1 MKNFCSKLFN
11 QLDLQLANILPVVEE
26 DPVQNCSLAIHIL
39 MDGFEKLRTAFLN
52 QEISQVEEIDFF
64 KNDKPQ
70 LTSQIIYFNE
80 LYSIECN
87 KPIASE
93 KTIRKYYMNQFKKL
107 ELFFTDNAEF
117 CSYYR
122 KGNTYLDTTYF
133 LRNQDNEKYI
143 MDGFNFQIDKAFATS
158 HDYKVAQILAY
169 QKVQSYLT
177 EKLKRPLVS
186 KSITQDKVLKWT
198 GTKVGIVELI
208 YALHTEGVFNHGA
221 ADIREIVQGFSK
233 AFDVELGQ
241 FHRTFYEI
249 TNRKSERTKFISV
262 LKENLIKRMDQVD
275 EYKRLP

>member
-52 QEISQVEEIDFF
+52 QEISQEDEIDFF

-87 KPIASE
+87 TPIASE

-117 CSYYR
+117 YSYYR

-133 LRNQDNEKYI
+133 LRNQDNEKYM
-143 MDGFNFQIDKAFATS
+143 MDGFYFQIDKAFATS

-169 QKVQSYLT
+169 QRVQSYLT
-177 EKLKRPLVS
+177 EKLKRPLAS
-186 KSITQDKVLKWT
+186 KSITQDKILKWT
-198 GTKVGIVELI
+198 GSKVGIVELI

-275 EYKRLP
+275 EYKRLS

>member
-1 MKNFCSKLFN
+1 MKNFSSKLFN
-11 QLDLQLANILPVVEE
+11 QLDLQLANILPMVEE

-39 MDGFEKLRTAFLN
+39 MDGFEKLRTTFLN
-52 QEISQVEEIDFF
+52 QEISQEEEIDFF
-64 KNDKPQ
+64 KNHKPQ

-87 KPIASE
+87 KPIASG

>member
-11 QLDLQLANILPVVEE
+11 QLNLQLANILPVVEE

-39 MDGFEKLRTAFLN
+39 MDGFEKLRTAFLS
-52 QEISQVEEIDFF
+52 QEISQEEEIDFF

-93 KTIRKYYMNQFKKL
+93 KTIRKYYTNQFKKL
-107 ELFFTDNAEF
+107 ELFFIDNAEF
-117 CSYYR
+117 YSYYR
-122 KGNTYLDTTYF
+122 KGNTFLDTIYF
-133 LRNQDNEKYI
+133 LRNQENEKNM

-158 HDYKVAQILAY
+158 HDYKVAQIFAY

-177 EKLKRPLVS
+177 EKLKRPLAS

-198 GTKVGIVELI
+198 GSKVGIVELI

>member
-93 KTIRKYYMNQFKKL
+93 KTIRKYYTNQFKKL
-107 ELFFTDNAEF
+107 ELFFIDNAEF
-117 CSYYR
+117 YSYYR

-133 LRNQDNEKYI
+133 LRNQENKKYM
-143 MDGFNFQIDKAFATS
+143 MDGFNFQIDKSFATS

-177 EKLKRPLVS
+177 EKLKRPLAS

-198 GTKVGIVELI
+198 GSKVGIVELI

-249 TNRKSERTKFISV
+249 INRKSERTKFISV

>member
-11 QLDLQLANILPVVEE
+11 QLDLQLANILPMVEE

-39 MDGFEKLRTAFLN
+39 MDVFEKLRTTFLN
-52 QEISQVEEIDFF
+52 QEISQEEEIDFF
-64 KNDKPQ
+64 KNHKPQ

-87 KPIASE
+87 TPIASE

-107 ELFFTDNAEF
+107 ELFFIDNAEF

-198 GTKVGIVELI
+198 GSKVGIVELI

-275 EYKRLP
+275 EYKRLS

>member
-11 QLDLQLANILPVVEE
+11 QLNLQLANILPVVEE

-52 QEISQVEEIDFF
+52 QEISQEEEIEFF
-64 KNDKPQ
+64 KIDKPQ

-87 KPIASE
+87 KPIASD
-93 KTIRKYYMNQFKKL
+93 KTIRKYYTNQFKKL
-107 ELFFTDNAEF
+107 ELFFIDNAEF
-117 CSYYR
+117 YSYYR

-133 LRNQDNEKYI
+133 LRNQENKKYM
-143 MDGFNFQIDKAFATS
+143 MDGFNFQIDKSFATS